1 MPKTRAERPDKPA
14 RLTPRQEAFV
24 REYLVDLNATQAAIR
39 AGYSAKTAEQQGPR
53 LLGNVGVAE
62 AIRTAQAERA
72 ERVQV
77 TADWVVGRL
86 VENVERA
93 MQTEPV
99 RDREG
104 NETGE
109 YVYAGAVAN
118 KALELL
124 GKHLGLF
131 TDRVDVTSG
140 GKAVA
145 APPIVVTIVNARR
158 NAACEGAAGEVDDGS

>member
-1 MPKTRAERPDKPA
+1 MPKTRAERPAKPA
-14 RLTPRQEAFV
+14 RLTPKQEAFV

-39 AGYSAKTAEQQGPR
+39 AGYSAKTANVAGAR
-53 LLGNVGVAE
+53 LLANAKVAE
-62 AIRTAQAERA
+62 AVAEAKTKRA

-77 TADWVVGRL
+77 TADWVLERL
-86 VENVERA
+86 VENVDRA
-93 MQTEPV
+93 MQAEPV

-131 TDRVDVTSG
+131 TDRVDVTSKG
-140 GKAVA
+140 ERLPAPALDA
-145 APPIVVTIVNARR
+145 AAL
-158 NAACEGAAGEVDDGS
+158 AALTNDELVRLYRERTQHP